1 MTACTEID
9 CGGAIAA
16 DGYCNTCGVKPDPAG
31 AASPASGSGAA
42 SSQPLSQPHAH
53 PPPDHRSGEA
63 SGPSIG
69 SVCGRNGCT
78 GTVAADG
85 YCDTC
90 GLAPATASPDGSAG
104 AAGAPAA
111 MIADPVSHEAVS
123 SRPAGSTCG
132 RDNCLGT
139 IAGDG
144 YCDTCGL
151 AAASTGGPVRA
162 ASILANLDPDS
173 DAIPSIAVPVAPDT
187 STRIPGAGTATAR
200 SRTTTSASR
209 RTGSTRT
216 GVGMGLV
223 SVAPTTVGDPATAVM
238 SDEKIR
244 TEMGIVPE
252 EDRHCAVCGKPVG
265 QGTAEKPGR
274 VKGFCGTCR
283 TAFDFVTNEPT
294 LERGEI
300 VAGQYEIL
308 GALAHGGMGWIY
320 LGRDRAVSNRW
331 VVLKGLLNEDDP
343 DAVAAAVAERQFLAQ
358 IEHANIVNIYNFVTH
373 RGAGYIVMEM
383 VGGESLNAKLK
394 SRREANGGVHNP
406 LPVTDAIAYVLG
418 ILPALGYLHG
428 RGLVYND
435 LKPANIMAVGDEVK
449 LIDVGA
455 VMRIDDRQAAIF
467 GTQGFQA
474 PEVATMGP
482 SAASDLYTVGR
493 TLAVLIIRF
502 VFHDGA
508 YLYTLPSP
516 ADAPLFAR
524 WESLYRFLL
533 RSTAFHPDDR
543 FQTAAEM
550 TEQLTGVL
558 REIVALTEGRPRP
571 TASSL
576 FQSDQLADMLVA
588 SAESYD
594 VAAADWRVL
603 PGARIDEADPAAA
616 MLLGLPE
623 GNPARAVQSIRNAVE
638 SKQVTP
644 SDEVYLRL
652 AWEQIQL
659 WGADRQNTSSQN
671 GQTASGQATPGQ
683 AAPGQS
689 QHAVENP
696 EQVLRQVELSNPW
709 EWRVHWYRAIF
720 QLQNSMASA
729 AAEGFSRVWTEL
741 PGETAP
747 KMAVALAAELAGEY
761 ERALELYDL
770 VISSDSSFVSAAF
783 GLARCNWQLSNHDGV
798 VSALNRVPTSSAA
811 HYDAQVAAAR
821 ALVSGGPSGEPALE
835 DLASAA
841 ATIERLQ
848 LDAAERARLSA
859 DIFERALAA
868 VQAGRIK
875 PDQAGV
881 LGRELNEKSLR
892 EGLEHTY
899 RIQARLASSDEE
911 RIRLVDKANSIRP
924 RSFF

>member
-9 CGGAIAA
+9 CGGTIAA
-16 DGYCNTCGVKPDPAG
+16 DGYCNTCGAKP
-31 AASPASGSGAA
+31 AAVSAQA
-42 SSQPLSQPHAH
+42 
-53 PPPDHRSGEA
+53 PPPQHRAPEQPAQAAAEA
-63 SGPSIG
+63 AQAGPGAQAGQQTPAPVAEAAPG
-69 SVCGRNGCT
+69 SP
-78 GTVAADG
+78 
-85 YCDTC
+85 
-90 GLAPATASPDGSAG
+90 PAHEHGVVD
-104 AAGAPAA
+104 
-111 MIADPVSHEAVS
+111 DPV
-123 SRPAGSTCG
+123 SRPAGSGCG
-132 RDNCLGT
+132 RDGCLGT
-139 IAGDG
+139 IASDG

-151 AAASTGGPVRA
+151 AADSTGGPVRA
-162 ASILANLDPDS
+162 ESVLAKLDPDS
-173 DAIPSIAVPVAPDT
+173 DAIPSIAVPTAPDT

-209 RTGSTRT
+209 RTGSART
-216 GVGMGLV
+216 GIGLGLV
-223 SVAPTTVGDPATAVM
+223 SVAPTTVGDPASAVM
-238 SDEKIR
+238 SDEQIHG
-244 TEMGIVPE
+244 ELGIVAE

-265 QGTAEKPGR
+265 QGTPERPGR

-283 TAFDFVTNEPT
+283 TAFDFVTNEPS
-294 LERGEI
+294 LDRGEV
-300 VAGQYEIL
+300 VAGQYEIV

-358 IEHANIVNIYNFVTH
+358 IEHGNIVNIYNFVTH

-394 SRREANGGVHNP
+394 SRREANGGVPNP
-406 LPVTDAIAYVLG
+406 LPVADAIAYVLG
-418 ILPALGYLHG
+418 ILPALGYLHS

-435 LKPANIMAVGDEVK
+435 LKPANIMAVADEVK

-474 PEVATMGP
+474 PEVATLGP
-482 SAASDLYTVGR
+482 SVASDLYTVGR

-508 YLYTLPSP
+508 YLYTLPNP
-516 ADAPLFAR
+516 AEAPLFAR

-543 FQTAAEM
+543 FQTAEEM
-550 TEQLTGVL
+550 AEQLTGVL
-558 REIVALTEGRPRP
+558 REIVALSEGRPRP
-571 TASSL
+571 NASAL
-576 FQSDQLADMLVA
+576 FEADQLADMLVA

-603 PGARIDEADPAAA
+603 PAARINEADPSAA
-616 MLLGLPE
+616 LLMSLPDR
-623 GNPARAVQSIRNAVE
+623 NPARAVHSIKTAIE
-638 SKQVTP
+638 SGQITP

-652 AWEQIQL
+652 AWEKIQL
-659 WGADRQNTSSQN
+659 WGASRLSGPSSSAKATQN
-671 GQTASGQATPGQ
+671 GDHDGG
-683 AAPGQS
+683 AAPP
-689 QHAVENP
+689 AVDNP
-696 EQVLRQVELSNPW
+696 EQILRQVELSNPW

-798 VSALNRVPTSSAA
+798 VAALNRVPTSSAA
-811 HYDAQVAAAR
+811 HYDAQVAATR

-835 DLASAA
+835 DLESAA

-848 LDAAERARLSA
+848 LDAAERAALSA
-859 DIFERALAA
+859 DIFERALTA
-868 VQAGRIK
+868 VQGGRIK
-875 PDQAGV
+875 AGV
-881 LGRELNEKSLR
+881 GVMLGRELTEKSLR

-899 RIQARLASSDEE
+899 RIQARLANSDDE
-911 RIRLVDKANSIRP
+911 RIRLVDKANAVRP
-924 RSFF
+924 RSLF